1 MKNLRKILLM
11 TSVFVLNSL
20 ASFAQQIEMA
30 DGLRSNGKIYVVVVV
45 AAIVSSIILTYMITI
60 DRKISKLEKRVNEQ
74 NKN

>member
-1 MKNLRKILLM
+1 MNNLRKILLLL
-11 TSVFVLNSL
+11 SLIVINSSN
-20 ASFAQQIEMA
+20 AFSQEIEMA

-45 AAIVSSIILTYMITI
+45 AAIVAAVILTYMISI